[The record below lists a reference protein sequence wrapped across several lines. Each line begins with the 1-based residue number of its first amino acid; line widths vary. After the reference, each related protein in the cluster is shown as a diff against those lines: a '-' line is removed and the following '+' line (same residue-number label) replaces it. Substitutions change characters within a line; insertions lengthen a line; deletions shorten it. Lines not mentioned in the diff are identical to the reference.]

1 MPALPNPFKSALKEG
16 RLQFGLWLALANAY
30 TTEICAGAGY
40 DWLLIDGEHA
50 PNDIPSILAQLQA
63 IGRGGSHALVRP
75 PVGETSLIKQILDMG
90 AQTIL
95 IPMVESGAQAQMLA
109 RAMRYPPNGVRGLGA
124 GLARASS
131 FNRDADY
138 AQTADEQVC
147 LLVQIESCAGIDA
160 LDAITTTDGVDGV
173 FIGPADLAADMGHL
187 GQPDHPEVVAAVE
200 AAIRRIVELGK
211 PAGVLTVNRAL
222 ARRYIDAGAT
232 FVAIGA
238 DVTVLADQTTALLK
252 TFRAEV

>member
-1 MPALPNPFKSALKEG
+1 
-16 RLQFGLWLALANAY
+16 
-30 TTEICAGAGY
+30 
-40 DWLLIDGEHA
+40 
-50 PNDIPSILAQLQA
+50 
-63 IGRGGSHALVRP
+63 
-75 PVGETSLIKQILDMG
+75 MG
-90 AQTIL
+90 VVI
-95 IPMVESGAQAQMLA
+95 
-109 RAMRYPPNGVRGLGA
+109 
-124 GLARASS
+124 
-131 FNRDADY
+131 
-138 AQTADEQVC
+138 
-147 LLVQIESCAGIDA
+147 
-160 LDAITTTDGVDGV
+160 DGV